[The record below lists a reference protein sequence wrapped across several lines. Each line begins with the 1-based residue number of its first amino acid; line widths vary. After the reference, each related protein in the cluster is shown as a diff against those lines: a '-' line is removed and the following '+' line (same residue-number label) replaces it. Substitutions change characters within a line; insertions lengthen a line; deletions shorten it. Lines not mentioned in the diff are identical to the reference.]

1 MTKLAE
7 VMTRD
12 PVVLPSDAGL
22 DEAGGPRD
30 EGRRHR

>member
-22 DEAGGPRD
+22 DEAAAD